1 MKTINPSIQ
10 EETQRIFDLQSI
22 HKTTLRQTT
31 AKERKIKLQK
41 IITYIDDPK
50 NMDQLCEAFEK
61 DLKKP
66 RAEVLLSETLILRQ
80 HIRFI
85 CKNINRWMYPQR
97 RSGGLANVG
106 TSSYLLAEPKGV
118 CLLLSPWNYPFQLTL
133 MPLAYAI
140 AAGNA
145 VIVKPSEMAP
155 EVSRFMT
162 RMMRS
167 LFPEK
172 EIAFLEGGVEMA
184 QALLKLPF
192 NHIYFTGSPQVGKI
206 VMAAAA
212 QHLSSVTLELGGKSP
227 AIIDRGVDLKKVAQK
242 TAWGKFL
249 NNGQSC
255 ISPDYLLIHRDDRST
270 FVAAFTQQIKLFF
283 QSQSDDIQQDPSYGR
298 IVNPKNTKRIQQ
310 LIQDAVDKGAKIAY
324 GGQVEVADRY
334 IEPTILVDVTM
345 DMQIMQ
351 EEIFG
356 PVLPIVTYDKL
367 EDCLAIIQ
375 QNPYP
380 LSAYLQSNSLKNQ
393 RWFMDQVQAGGMV
406 INDYMLGFG
415 NPNLPFG
422 GMNTSGVGRSFGH
435 QGFLEFSNE
444 KGVIKRQFSNLNFV
458 FPPYGKKVIQ
468 ALKVLGRWA

>member
-1 MKTINPSIQ
+1 MNTTTQNIQ
-10 EETQRIFDLQSI
+10 QEAQRIFDLQSA
-22 HKTTLRQTT
+22 HKTVLRQTT
-31 AKERKIKLQK
+31 AKDRKAKLQK
-41 IITYIDDPK
+41 IITYIDDPE
-50 NMDQLCEAFEK
+50 NMDRLYAAFEK

-85 CKNINRWMYPQR
+85 CKNLSRWMYPQR
-97 RSGGLANVG
+97 RSGGLGNIG

-140 AAGNA
+140 AAGNT

-155 EVSRFMT
+155 AVSRFMT
-162 RMMRS
+162 EMIRS
-167 LFPEK
+167 IFPEQ
-172 EIAFLEGGVEMA
+172 EIAFLEGGVEAA
-184 QALLKLPF
+184 QALLQLPF

-206 VMAAAA
+206 VMTAAA

-255 ISPDYLLIHRDDRST
+255 ISPDYLLIHSADRAT
-270 FVAAFTQQIKLFF
+270 FVTAFTNQIERFF
-283 QSQSDDIQQDPSYGR
+283 QSESDDIQKDSSYGR
-298 IVNPKNTKRIQQ
+298 IVNSKNTKRIQQ

-324 GGQVEVADRY
+324 GGQVKVEDRY

-345 DMQIMQ
+345 EMQIMQ

-356 PVLPIVTYDKL
+356 PVLPIMTYEKL
-367 EDCLAIIQ
+367 EDCLAIIE

-380 LSAYLQSNSLKNQ
+380 LSAYMQSVPCGAYS
-393 RWFMDQVQAGGMV
+393 QVYLHPLSMRLLLIA
-406 INDYMLGFG
+406 
-415 NPNLPFG
+415 
-422 GMNTSGVGRSFGH
+422 
-435 QGFLEFSNE
+435 
-444 KGVIKRQFSNLNFV
+444 
-458 FPPYGKKVIQ
+458 
-468 ALKVLGRWA
+468 

>member
-1 MKTINPSIQ
+1 METISQDIQ
-10 EETQRIFDLQSI
+10 QEVQRIFALQSS
-22 HKTTLRQTT
+22 HKLALRQTT
-31 AKERKIKLQK
+31 AKERKAKLQK

-50 NMDQLCEAFEK
+50 NLDRLYAAFEK

-66 RAEVLLSETLILRQ
+66 KAEVLLSETSILSQ

-85 CKNINRWMYPQR
+85 CKHLSRWMHPQKR
-97 RSGGLANVG
+97 AGGLANVG
-106 TSSYLLAEPKGV
+106 TSSHLLAESKGV
-118 CLLLSPWNYPFQLTL
+118 CLILSPWNYPFQLTL

-155 EVSRFMT
+155 EVGRFMT
-162 RMMRS
+162 EMIDS

-172 EIAFLEGGVEMA
+172 EIAFIEGGIDTA
-184 QALLKLPF
+184 QAMLKLPF

-227 AIIDRGVDLKKVAQK
+227 AIIDRGVNLKRVAQK

-255 ISPDYLLIHRDDRST
+255 ISPDYVMMHKEDQAV
-270 FVAAFTQQIKLFF
+270 FVEAFTKQIKQFF
-283 QSQSDDIQQDPSYGR
+283 QSQTNDIQQDASYGR
-298 IVNPKNTKRIQQ
+298 IVNQKNTKRIQQ
-310 LIQDAVDKGAKIAY
+310 LIQDAVSKGAKIAY
-324 GGQVEVADRY
+324 GGQIDVEDRY
-334 IEPTILVDVTM
+334 VEPTVITDVNL

-356 PVLPIVTYDKL
+356 PVLPIMNYENL
-367 EDCLAIIQ
+367 EDCLGIIEKM
-375 QNPYP
+375 PYP
-380 LSAYLQSNSLKNQ
+380 LSAYLQSNNRKSKQ
-393 RWFMDQVQAGGMV
+393 WFMDKIQAGGMV
-406 INDYMLGFG
+406 INDYMLGFT

-422 GMNTSGVGRSFGH
+422 GLNTSGVGRSFGH
-435 QGFLEFSNE
+435 QGFVEFSNE
-444 KGVIKRQFSNLNFV
+444 KGVIQRQFSNLDFL
-458 FPPYGKKVIQ
+458 FPPYGERVMRI
-468 ALKVLGRWA
+468 LKLLGRWA

>member
-1 MKTINPSIQ
+1 MNANNQNIPQ
-10 EETQRIFDLQSI
+10 EAQRIFDLQSD
-22 HKTTLRQTT
+22 HKITLRQTS
-31 AKERKIKLQK
+31 AKERKAKLQK
-41 IITYIDDPK
+41 IIAYIDNPE
-50 NMDQLCEAFEK
+50 NMDRLCAAFEK

-66 RAEVLLSETLILRQ
+66 KAEVLLSETLILRQ

-85 CKNINRWMYPQR
+85 CKNLSRWMYPQR
-97 RSGGLANVG
+97 RSGGLANIG

-145 VIVKPSEMAP
+145 VIIKPSEMAP
-155 EVSRFMT
+155 AVSRFMT
-162 RMMRS
+162 EMIGS
-167 LFPEK
+167 IFPEQ
-172 EIAFLEGGVEMA
+172 EIAFLEGGVETA
-184 QALLKLPF
+184 QALLQLPF

-227 AIIDRGVDLKKVAQK
+227 AIIDRGVNLKKVAQK

-255 ISPDYLLIHRDDRST
+255 ISPDYLLIHSADRAT
-270 FVAAFTQQIKLFF
+270 FVEAFANQIKVFF
-283 QSQSDDIQQDPSYGR
+283 QSESNDIQQDASYGR
-298 IVNPKNTKRIQQ
+298 IVNSKNTKRIQQ

-324 GGQVEVADRY
+324 GGQVQVEDRY
-334 IEPTILVDVTM
+334 VEPTILVDVTM
-345 DMQIMQ
+345 EMQIMQ

-356 PVLPIVTYDKL
+356 PVLPIMTYDKL

-380 LSAYLQSNSLKNQ
+380 LSAYLQSNSTKNQ
-393 RWFMDQVQAGGMV
+393 RWFMDKVQAGGMV

-422 GMNTSGVGRSFGH
+422 GMNTSGVGRSFGY

-444 KGVIKRQFSNLNFV
+444 KGLIKRQFSNLNFV
-458 FPPYGKKVIQ
+458 FPPYGKKVVQ